1 MKVYIM
7 KKYLKIGVGKNGNR
21 SFTKNNNKKEVLRM
35 ENVEI
40 LQTLVD
46 IRLLLVIFLFIQIVS
61 IAFKFIKV
69 VLDF

>member
-1 MKVYIM
+1 
-7 KKYLKIGVGKNGNR
+7 
-21 SFTKNNNKKEVLRM
+21 M